1 MANSK
6 ISALPAA
13 STPLAGTETLPI
25 VQGGITEQVSVAN
38 LTAGRAVSAA
48 SLALTTSPLPV
59 TSGGTG
65 TATAFTAGSVV
76 FAGASGVYSQKNAN
90 FFWDNTNNRLGVNT
104 ATPSNDLEVAGTIRT
119 SSGANYALFANN
131 FLRSY
136 ASGTFFFD
144 NFTVGQ
150 SFVWR
155 VSSAS
160 ALDTTAMTMASTG
173 NITVNTGNVVI
184 GTSGKGIQGTTTN
197 DNANAGVV
205 GELISS
211 SVAAAGVTLTTAVY
225 ANITSISLT
234 AGDWDVAGVVGI
246 TSSTGT
252 NTIAYANYGS
262 STTTGATGT
271 LGQMGSLTTP
281 STIAN
286 TIDFVTPIPT
296 TRYSLASTTT
306 VYLVTRVSF
315 GGVGTV
321 SGYGVIR
328 ARRVR

>member
-1 MANSK
+1 
-6 ISALPAA
+6 
-13 STPLAGTETLPI
+13 
-25 VQGGITEQVSVAN
+25 
-38 LTAGRAVSAA
+38 
-48 SLALTTSPLPV
+48 LALTTSPLPV

-173 NITVNTGNVVI
+173 NITVNTGNLIPATAAKGVNFTANTPAAGMTSQLLNWYEDGTWTPTITPSTSGSVVYTTQSGTYTRVGRQVTI
-184 GTSGKGIQGTTTN
+184 VFIVAGTKGTSSGDYRIGGIPFNISGSAITGAINWYNPSGTALV
-197 DNANAGVV
+197 NAVAFYLSSTQFRVGV
-205 GELISS
+205 IT
-211 SVAAAGVTLTTAVY
+211 AANTDA
-225 ANITSISLT
+225 T
-234 AGDWDVAGVVGI
+234 AGTFGSGNV
-246 TSSTGT
+246 SS
-252 NTIAYANYGS
+252 IFS
-262 STTTGATGT
+262 LTGT
-271 LGQMGSLTTP
+271 LTY
-281 STIAN
+281 
-286 TIDFVTPIPT
+286 FV
-296 TRYSLASTTT
+296 
-306 VYLVTRVSF
+306 
-315 GGVGTV
+315 
-321 SGYGVIR
+321 
-328 ARRVR
+328 